1 MADWSEVET
10 GVLLELYQEHDVP
23 SDSLIADAE
32 ALDAF
37 VERLNARL
45 GGSALTTD
53 DVANRLLLLRKNGD
67 LPRLRR

>member
-10 GVLLELYQEHDVP
+10 EVLQQLYQEHDVP

-32 ALDAF
+32 DLDAF
-37 VERLNARL
+37 TERLNARL
-45 GGSALTTD
+45 VGSAFTTD
-53 DVANRLLLLRKNGD
+53 DIANRLLLLRKNGD